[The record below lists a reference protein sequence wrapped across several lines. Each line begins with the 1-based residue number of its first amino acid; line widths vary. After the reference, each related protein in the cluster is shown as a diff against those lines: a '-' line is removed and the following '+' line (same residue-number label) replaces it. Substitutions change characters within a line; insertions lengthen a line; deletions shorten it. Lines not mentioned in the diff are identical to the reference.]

1 MQSRKAENKIHR
13 VSTSDFKQPDRFVTF
28 SLGKEDCL
36 ETECCSFRGIERNP
50 WKCSENEWLEATSQA
65 DGTILAW
72 IVVQSARAEFYTLI
86 VMYRWRRTLQVSDT
100 KR

>member
-1 MQSRKAENKIHR
+1 MYGKVIPSWRLKIASLQDDEGTIKTKQRRMQSRKAKNKIHR

-50 WKCSENEWLEATSQA
+50 
-65 DGTILAW
+65 
-72 IVVQSARAEFYTLI
+72 
-86 VMYRWRRTLQVSDT
+86 
-100 KR
+100 